1 MRTNSQNG
9 ELLAAKRR
17 ISLELVMLASD
28 RSKHARLF
36 STLQAENRKLTLAK
50 KNIIIDLERNTGLL
64 RKEEAE
70 LRQID
75 ADIATNKKR
84 LNMIR

>member
-1 MRTNSQNG
+1 MATINQNSDIS
-9 ELLAAKRR
+9 AAKRR

-28 RSKHARLF
+28 RSKHARL
-36 STLQAENRKLTLAK
+36 STSLQAENRKLTIAK
-50 KNIIIDLERNTGLL
+50 KNIILDLEKNTTML

-70 LRQID
+70 LRRID

-84 LNMIR
+84 LNTIR